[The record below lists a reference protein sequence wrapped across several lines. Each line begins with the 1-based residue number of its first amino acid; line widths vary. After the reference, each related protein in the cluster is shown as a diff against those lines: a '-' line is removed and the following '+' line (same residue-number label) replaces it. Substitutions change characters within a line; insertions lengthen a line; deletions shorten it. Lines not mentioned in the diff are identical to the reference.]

1 MCPGDEPSL
10 TKTNQAGSIL
20 LANLLL
26 PWQEFK
32 QDFIELPYRCFYL
45 LGRDS
50 YHMKILMVSPQPFFE
65 PRGTPI
71 SVYQRLEALSALGH
85 EIDLVTY
92 HVGKDVEFP
101 NVKIHRVREIKRIQH
116 VRIGPSRAK
125 ILLDVLVFFKAIQ
138 LLLRKRYDVI
148 HSHEEASFFSMFL
161 AWIFRTRHLYDM
173 HSILSKQLG
182 NFNFGNKPIFIKIFG
197 ALETMVLKTCDA
209 VITVGTD
216 LQKYVKTIGSDIPV
230 IMIDNIALQAYQTS
244 VQLDD
249 VEQLKTKLDL
259 DGRLPIVYTGTYEPY
274 QGLDMALECVGIVA
288 KQCPKVI
295 FIFVGAKNQQAREW
309 TEIAREMNLQAY
321 VLFLDVVSPA
331 ESMVYLA
338 YAAVLISPRLDGTTT
353 PLKIYSYLHANRPI
367 VATNI
372 TAHTQ
377 VLGPETAV
385 LVEPTKEAFA
395 EGILRVLRDP
405 ELAEC
410 IAINAREFAKQKFS
424 HQDYISK
431 VDQIYQSLSSV
442 LEVEEPALS
451 WRE

>member
-1 MCPGDEPSL
+1 
-10 TKTNQAGSIL
+10 
-20 LANLLL
+20 
-26 PWQEFK
+26 
-32 QDFIELPYRCFYL
+32 
-45 LGRDS
+45 
-50 YHMKILMVSPQPFFE
+50 MKILMISPQPFFE

-101 NVKIHRVREIKRIQH
+101 NVKIHRVRQVQMIQH
-116 VRIGPSRAK
+116 VRIGPSKAK

-161 AWIFRTRHLYDM
+161 AWIFRTHHLYDM
-173 HSILSKQLG
+173 HSVLSKQLG
-182 NFNFGNKPIFIKIFG
+182 NFNFGNTPIFIKIFSV
-197 ALETMVLKTCDA
+197 LETMVLKTCDA

-216 LQKYVKTIGSDIPV
+216 LEKYIKTVGSDIRV
-230 IMIDNIALQAYQTS
+230 VMIENIALQAYQTS
-244 VQLDD
+244 VQPDD
-249 VEQLKTKLDL
+249 VEQLKYKLDL
-259 DGRLPIVYTGTYEPY
+259 DGRLPIVYTGTYERY
-274 QGLDMALECVGIVA
+274 QGLTMALECVEIVA
-288 KQCPKVI
+288 KQYPMVI

-309 TEIAREMNLQAY
+309 TEIARDMNLQEH

-331 ESMVYLA
+331 ESMLYLA

-377 VLGPETAV
+377 VLSPETAV
-385 LVEPTKEAFA
+385 LVEPNKDAFA

-410 IAINAREFAKQKFS
+410 IAKNAHEFAKEKFS
-424 HQDYISK
+424 HKDYISK
-431 VDQIYQSLSSV
+431 VNQIYQSLSSV
-442 LEVEEPALS
+442 REVEEPALS

>member
-1 MCPGDEPSL
+1 VSRRGIVSYKNKPG
-10 TKTNQAGSIL
+10 GFVL

-26 PWQEFK
+26 FWQEFRP
-32 QDFIELPYRCFYL
+32 DFIEKLYRCFCL
-45 LGRDS
+45 LRKDS
-50 YHMKILMVSPQPFFE
+50 YHMKILMISPQPFFE

-101 NVKIHRVREIKRIQH
+101 NVKIHRVRKVKMIQH

-138 LLLRKRYDVI
+138 LLLGKRYDVI

-161 AWIFRTRHLYDM
+161 AWVFRTCHLYDM
-173 HSILSKQLG
+173 HSVLSRQLG
-182 NFNFGNKPIFIKIFG
+182 NFNFGNKPIFIKIFSI
-197 ALETMVLKTCDA
+197 LEVMVLKSCDA
-209 VITVGTD
+209 VVTVGPDLERYVKTVGTNIRT
-216 LQKYVKTIGSDIPV
+216 V
-230 IMIDNIALQAYQTS
+230 MIENIALQAYQTA
-244 VQLDD
+244 VQPDD
-249 VEQLKTKLDL
+249 VEQLKNKLDL
-259 DGRLPIVYTGTYEPY
+259 DGRLPIVYTGTYERY
-274 QGLDMALECVGIVA
+274 QGLTMALECVEIVA
-288 KQCPKVI
+288 KQYPRVI

-309 TEIAREMNLQAY
+309 TEIARAMNLQEH

-331 ESMVYLA
+331 ASMVYLA

-377 VLGPETAV
+377 LLSPETAV
-385 LVEPTKEAFA
+385 LVEPNKDAFA
-395 EGILRVLRDP
+395 QGILRVLRDP

-410 IAINAREFAKQKFS
+410 IANNAYEFAKEKFS

-431 VDQIYQSLSSV
+431 VNQIYQSFSPV
-442 LEVEEPALS
+442 LEVEEPVLS
-451 WRE
+451 